1 MVTAHSKGESM
12 DFRRLI
18 WLELTL
24 LAVAMAPAGCGDAQS
39 KNPGGA
45 QASSGSIATS
55 SASIDSSKTDNN
67 AKISETPTG
76 GDPTK
81 ITIVSSLPRTG
92 NARQQTDTIV
102 NGIRM
107 ALDEV
112 NSRVG
117 DLQIDYRDM
126 DDATAS
132 AGEWTQEQEAA
143 NAKAAAADPNVMVL
157 IGPYNSGAAK
167 ISMPILNLAG
177 LLMISPANTAVWL
190 TKPNPDNPS
199 EPGVY
204 RPTGKLNYVRVVP
217 TDDLQGPLGADWA
230 KELGVKRVF
239 VLDDNEVY
247 GRGLAKLF
255 ADRCDEIGLTV
266 VGHDSIDAKA
276 LEFRSL
282 TTTIKSKNP
291 DLVYFGGT
299 TQTKGGQIAKDLVA
313 VGMSAKL
320 MVPDG
325 CMEAAFIEAAGPE
338 NVNDRCYVTFGGLPA
353 EAFENAD
360 KEFIEKNKP
369 AKEFVDAYQKRF
381 GRLPEAYAIY
391 GYEAGKVALAAIRRA
406 GKKDRAAI
414 VAAGLGIKD
423 FHGALGT
430 WSFDENGD
438 TTLKKLSGNLVHDG
452 KFKFVKMLGQ

>member
-1 MVTAHSKGESM
+1 MKP
-12 DFRRLI
+12 I
-18 WLELTL
+18 
-24 LAVAMAPAGCGDAQS
+24 
-39 KNPGGA
+39 
-45 QASSGSIATS
+45 GSIRLAALQQWLALAGLAAVLVGCNDS
-55 SASIDSSKTDNN
+55 GKNLPSAE
-67 AKISETPTG
+67 A
-76 GDPTK
+76 TK

-92 NARQQTDTIV
+92 NARQQTDSIV
-102 NGIRM
+102 NGIQM

-117 DLQIDYRDM
+117 DFQIDYRDM

-132 AGEWTQEQEAA
+132 AGEWTQEQETA
-143 NAKAAAADPNVMVL
+143 NANDAARDPNVMVF

-167 ISMPILNLAG
+167 SSMPILNRAG
-177 LLMISPANTAVWL
+177 LLMISPANTAVGL
-190 TKPNPDNPS
+190 TKPNPDNPA

-204 RPTGKLNYVRVVP
+204 RPSGKVNYVRVCP

-230 KELGVKRVF
+230 KELGAKRIF

-247 GRGLAKLF
+247 GRGLARLF
-255 ADRCDEIGLTV
+255 KDRCDEIGLTI
-266 VGHDSIDAKA
+266 VGQDSIDAKA
-276 LEFRSL
+276 LEFKSL
-282 TTTIKSKNP
+282 MTTIKSKNP

-299 TQTKGGQIAKDLVA
+299 TQTKGGQIAKDMVA
-313 VGMSAKL
+313 VGLQAKL

-325 CMEAAFIEAAGPE
+325 CMEAAFIDAAGAE
-338 NVNDRCYVTFGGLPA
+338 NLNDRCYLTFGGLPA

-360 KEFIEKNKP
+360 PGFVAKYP
-369 AKEFVDAYQKRF
+369 AAKSFVDSYQKRF

-391 GYEAGKVALAAIRRA
+391 GYEGGKVALEAIRRA
-406 GKKDRAAI
+406 AKKDRAAI
-414 VAAGLGIKD
+414 VTACLGIKD

-438 TTLKKLSGNLVHDG
+438 TSLRQLSASTVRDG